1 MHLAFDIFQGL
12 GISAAVGIRPFLPAL
27 VVGALAAGGVQISF
41 AHTDFAFLQEAP
53 FLFAMAVGALAL
65 LVLERSLARYEGSR
79 RPLLLA
85 VVGLA
90 LAIGALEFAGA
101 LAQGHYT
108 IVGGVIAGVVCA
120 ALGVAASRPFLS
132 RVRSRLDA
140 DAAAA
145 LPLFAEGAAVLF
157 AALSAI
163 APPVGVV
170 VVVVLVWL
178 LVASRRREG
187 QKFAGLRIL
196 R

>member
-12 GISAAVGIRPFLPAL
+12 GISAAVGIRPFLAAL

-53 FLFAMAVGALAL
+53 FLFGMVVGALAL
-65 LVLERSLARYEGSR
+65 LVLERSLTRFTGSR
-79 RPLLLA
+79 RPLLIV

-101 LAQGHYT
+101 LSQNHYA
-108 IVGGVIAGVVCA
+108 IVGGIIGGVICA
-120 ALGVAASRPFLS
+120 ALGAAATEPLLRRVRARLDEQAASA
-132 RVRSRLDA
+132 V
-140 DAAAA
+140 
-145 LPLFAEGAAVLF
+145 PLYAEAAAVLF
-157 AALSAI
+157 AALSVV
-163 APPVGVV
+163 APPVGLIG
-170 VVVVLVWL
+170 VLFLAWL

>member
-1 MHLAFDIFQGL
+1 MHLAFDICQGI

-53 FLFAMAVGALAL
+53 FLFGMVVGALAL
-65 LVLERSLARYEGSR
+65 LMLERALARFAGSR
-79 RPLLLA
+79 RPLVI
-85 VVGLA
+85 VVLGLA

-101 LAQGHYT
+101 LAQNHYE
-108 IVGGVIAGVVCA
+108 IIGGIIGGVICA
-120 ALGVAASRPFLS
+120 ALGAAATGPLLS
-132 RVRSRLDA
+132 RVRTRLDTEA
-140 DAAAA
+140 GSAV
-145 LPLFAEGAAVLF
+145 PLFAEGAAIVI
-157 AALSAI
+157 AALSVV
-163 APPVGVV
+163 APPVGAISLLL
-170 VVVVLVWL
+170 LVWL